1 MLVQYLVVEA
11 QMIELNVN
19 EPNQVLDKLAEIL
32 GTTCEDGY
40 LKVPNGKGK
49 GYLQGF
55 FLGSSLSLM
64 IRDCEFNA
72 ALLIKRNFNLNPHE
86 RVLFSFNNILSSK
99 TPSLTHTNVQ
109 DIPSMQIGTGKLN
122 LEMFFP
128 SHTNFRS
135 ILVTIYASDL
145 KELLGDQ
152 IEHSILESILDNELP
167 VLFEEII
174 TPDIYKIA
182 SEITGSDMP
191 KPLQA
196 LYYRLKAQEL
206 ICLVFAELL
215 KRERTPMQAINE
227 IDAEKI
233 YMIRAQILANIS
245 IPPIFEDL
253 VREVG
258 MSRSKLN
265 RLFKQIFGQSI
276 FNYYQSFRMK
286 EAARLLRERRLTV
299 SEVGYAVGFSNLG
312 HFTRVFEEHMGMKPK
327 KFSLQ

>member
-1 MLVQYLVVEA
+1 ML
-11 QMIELNVN
+11 ELHVS
-19 EPNQVLDKLAEIL
+19 EPDQVLDKLAEIL

-40 LKVPNGKGK
+40 LKVPEDKGR
-49 GYLQGF
+49 GYLKGF
-55 FLGSSLSLM
+55 FLGSSISLM

-72 ALLIKRNFNLNPHE
+72 ALLIKRNFNLNPQE

-99 TPSLTHTNVQ
+99 SHSLTHTDVQ
-109 DIPSMQIGTGKLN
+109 NIPSVQIGTGKLN

-135 ILVTIYASDL
+135 ILVTIYVSDL

-152 IEHSILESILDNELP
+152 IENSILKSILDNELP

-174 TPDIYKIA
+174 TPDIHKIA
-182 SEITGSDMP
+182 IEITKSYMP
-191 KPLQA
+191 KPLHT
-196 LYYRLKAQEL
+196 LYYGLKAQEL

-215 KRERTPMQAINE
+215 KRARTPMQAINE

-233 YMIRAQILANIS
+233 YRMRAKILANIS
-245 IPPIFEDL
+245 TPPIFEDL
-253 VREVG
+253 AREVG

-286 EAARLLRERRLTV
+286 EAARLLKERRLTV
-299 SEVGYAVGFSNLG
+299 SEVGYTVGFSNLG
-312 HFTRVFEEHMGMKPK
+312 HFTRVFEEHIGMKPK